1 MWGRVNEGKSC
12 SDPIRE
18 RRESTRAEA
27 PQQQQGH
34 GSPISQHTQVSKL
47 ISFHFHINRRSHLK
61 YTLASTLSFSVFR
74 LSGVRSLAKPPS
86 MAQLDKLNSNSLDT
100 EVRDTLPPKIPPYSK
115 LQELSGSAGNSTS
128 SCLTP
133 SPAPVLNVNSSA
145 CFSSS
150 GIGLGPRQV
159 TSLGVESNEGRT
171 SPLLYP
177 RMSGLHRSLESLPLQ
192 MSLAPEPQEREEY
205 KGGENLTRGYTTLES
220 RVKDRHDDS
229 GQPSSWTP
237 GSKVSLTPTDRS
249 VQFYSNTIHNAAHTA
264 YSAES
269 IPGFK

>member
-1 MWGRVNEGKSC
+1 M
-12 SDPIRE
+12 
-18 RRESTRAEA
+18 
-27 PQQQQGH
+27 
-34 GSPISQHTQVSKL
+34 
-47 ISFHFHINRRSHLK
+47 
-61 YTLASTLSFSVFR
+61 
-74 LSGVRSLAKPPS
+74 RSLAKPPS
-86 MAQLDKLNSNSLDT
+86 MVQLDKLSSNSLDA

-115 LQELSGSAGNSTS
+115 LQDLSGSAGNSTS

-150 GIGLGPRQV
+150 AIGLGPRQV
-159 TSLGVESNEGRT
+159 TSLGVESSEGRT

-220 RVKDRHDDS
+220 RVKDRHDDG

-249 VQFYSNTIHNAAHTA
+249 VQFYSNMIHNAAHA
-264 YSAES
+264 ACSATS
-269 IPGFK
+269 VPGFK

>member
-1 MWGRVNEGKSC
+1 
-12 SDPIRE
+12 
-18 RRESTRAEA
+18 
-27 PQQQQGH
+27 
-34 GSPISQHTQVSKL
+34 
-47 ISFHFHINRRSHLK
+47 
-61 YTLASTLSFSVFR
+61 
-74 LSGVRSLAKPPS
+74 

-100 EVRDTLPPKIPPYSK
+100 EVQDTLPPKIPPYSK
-115 LQELSGSAGNSTS
+115 LQDLSGSAGNSTS

-192 MSLAPEPQEREEY
+192 MSLAPEPQESEEY
-205 KGGENLTRGYTTLES
+205 KGGENLSRGYTTLES

-229 GQPSSWTP
+229 GQPSSWTS
-237 GSKVSLTPTDRS
+237 GSKVSLTLTDRS
-249 VQFYSNTIHNAAHTA
+249 VQFYSNRIHNAAHTA
-264 YSAES
+264 YSAKS
-269 IPGFK
+269 IPGFRGQPSSSTFWSVEELHQLYSLLRKAEGMWKSFDNLFVLHCSFPPRIEQPGGL

>member
-1 MWGRVNEGKSC
+1 
-12 SDPIRE
+12 
-18 RRESTRAEA
+18 
-27 PQQQQGH
+27 
-34 GSPISQHTQVSKL
+34 
-47 ISFHFHINRRSHLK
+47 
-61 YTLASTLSFSVFR
+61 
-74 LSGVRSLAKPPS
+74 

-115 LQELSGSAGNSTS
+115 LQDLSGSAGNSTS

-264 YSAES
+264 SLSQGLNRGQPSSSTFWSVEEVHQLYSLLRKAEGMWKS
-269 IPGFK
+269 FDNL